1 MLNRK
6 LLEILH
12 RLTKPQKNR
21 LRQFLTSP
29 YFNNGYNADEVVR
42 LYDLIIRHEADHDN
56 PGLAYE
62 SVFRVFFPDRPFR
75 EKTKSPLDSLA
86 SDLFRLVRTFLAQSE
101 MEREQGHMYEYIAM
115 ARFYRKFALEE
126 RFWQLIQTGRK
137 VYQELPLRDAPYYYA
152 RFRMEEEVL
161 AFRGLYNTFEDDTNL
176 NTVEENLD
184 LFFSIFKL
192 EYACA
197 MEFQKMTAQLEENS
211 SPYLLEE
218 VLAHSDPGG
227 PFDIPINRIYR
238 KVISLLQNQETKNG
252 LEELEALLERYE
264 PEITPEKLNNFK
276 TYYRVFW
283 VKRYYQAGDE
293 HSLRKNFEIYCEHLD
308 RGYFYIDGLIPMH
321 TFRNLVTFGLTL
333 KKYDWVKQ
341 FLKNH
346 PPERIGGTRYPT
358 EIHSLNLAEYHF
370 ALKHYDEAL
379 QHLHYRL
386 FENPLIS
393 ILSDLLLVKIYFET
407 QNELLDTRIRALEQK
422 VRRSKLN
429 NDIKV
434 RYLNFLQKLD
444 KIIKYGWQTKS
455 RKREQLIEE
464 IKNTPEIVAREWLL
478 EKLGER

>member
-6 LLEILH
+6 LLEILQ

-21 LRQFLTSP
+21 LREFLTSP
-29 YFNNGYNADEVVR
+29 YFNNAYNADDIVR
-42 LYDLIIRHEADHDN
+42 LYDLIIRHEADPEH
-56 PGLAYE
+56 PALAYE
-62 SVFRVFFPDRPFR
+62 PVFRMFFPDRPFR

-86 SDLFRLVRTFLAQSE
+86 SELFRLVRTFLAQTE
-101 MEREQGHMYEYIAM
+101 MEREQGNLYESIAL

-126 RFWQLIQTGRK
+126 RFWQLIQQARK
-137 VYQELPLRDAPYYYA
+137 VLQNLPIRDASYYYD
-152 RFRMEEEVL
+152 RFRIGEEEL
-161 AFRGLYNTFEDDTNL
+161 AFRGLYNTFEDDANL
-176 NTVEENLD
+176 NNVEENLD
-184 LFFSIFKL
+184 IYYSIVKL
-192 EYACA
+192 EFACA
-197 MEFQKMTAQLEENS
+197 MEYQKVTAQIDNPKPALLLEKILEES
-211 SPYLLEE
+211 E
-218 VLAHSDPGG
+218 DGG
-227 PFDIPINRIYR
+227 AFDLPVNRLYR
-238 KVISLLQNQETKNG
+238 KVISLLNDPGSENKS
-252 LEELEALLERYE
+252 LEDLEQWLEQYRSQ
-264 PEITPEKLNNFK
+264 ISTDKFNNLQA
-276 TYYRVFW
+276 YYRVLW
-283 VKRYYQAGDE
+283 ARHYHQTGDE
-293 HSLRKNFEIYCEHLD
+293 HSLRRNFEIRCEHLEQ
-308 RGYFYIDGLIPMH
+308 GCFYIDGLIPIH

-346 PPERIGGTRYPT
+346 PPERIGGTRYPA

-370 ALKHYDEAL
+370 ALKNYDEAL

-393 ILSDLLLVKIYFET
+393 ILSDLLLIKIYFET
-407 QNELLDTRIRALEQK
+407 QNELLETRIKALEQK

-429 NDIKV
+429 NDIKI

-478 EKLGER
+478 EKLNR